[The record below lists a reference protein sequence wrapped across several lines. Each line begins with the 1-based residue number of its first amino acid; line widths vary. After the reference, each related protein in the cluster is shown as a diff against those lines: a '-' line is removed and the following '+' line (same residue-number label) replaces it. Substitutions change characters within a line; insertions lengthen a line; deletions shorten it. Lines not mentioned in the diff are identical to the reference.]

1 MTETKVSSAGCC
13 YFFFEGR
20 QSPKRYKKRRK
31 SRRVENATGK
41 RIYIA
46 KRRSETSHVGGNSG
60 KLDDLPEEE
69 RRESKVR

>member
-13 YFFFEGR
+13 YFSEGR

-46 KRRSETSHVGGNSG
+46 KRRSETNHVGDDSG

-69 RRESKVR
+69 RRVSKVR